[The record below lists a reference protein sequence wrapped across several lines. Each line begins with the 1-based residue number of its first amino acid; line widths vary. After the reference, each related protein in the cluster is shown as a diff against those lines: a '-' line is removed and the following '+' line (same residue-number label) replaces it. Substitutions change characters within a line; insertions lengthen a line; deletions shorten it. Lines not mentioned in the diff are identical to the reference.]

1 MDCCIIPNYGIFRS
15 VTTSLKHINKIIEQL
30 TPYAASS
37 KDISRK
43 IESVKRQKENKV
55 KCTKTYFCSY
65 GTLNTMLRLDLVL
78 MRCSHS
84 GKTVKES
91 QSQAEASSGHSWRR
105 RLTAGGS

>member
-1 MDCCIIPNYGIFRS
+1 MTFTLDNTELYFLVHKHLDELLRYFPNAAIFRS

-55 KCTKTYFCSY
+55 NLLQLILC
-65 GTLNTMLRLDLVL
+65 L
-78 MRCSHS
+78 
-84 GKTVKES
+84 
-91 QSQAEASSGHSWRR
+91 GHIDINNHH
-105 RLTAGGS
+105 

>member
-1 MDCCIIPNYGIFRS
+1 MTPLLSVYFIHRFEDLTYFSVAEFCVFRS

-55 KCTKTYFCSY
+55 KY
-65 GTLNTMLRLDLVL
+65 
-78 MRCSHS
+78 
-84 GKTVKES
+84 
-91 QSQAEASSGHSWRR
+91 
-105 RLTAGGS
+105 